1 MLASGGL
8 CSFEPG
14 GVSVGVATSLGEGG
28 FEIGGVGGG
37 LVTGGLKLGGVGG
50 GGATSLGEG
59 GFEIGGVGVGGG
71 KRGLKVVGVTLGSG
85 AGCLHVFRVGLGIA
99 AGTFKVEGLAL
110 GEFGPKAL
118 IGDDGL
124 LLFKSAGDG
133 AAGGVEREFELAN
146 EEIEACE
153 FRGGVGWK
161 LSFDAGGEDGGL
173 GGEGIAGG
181 GPVGEGR
188 AREGRGVKRGEGL
201 SVGRRIEV
209 ATGEG
214 GGVFAERGAEF
225 GVGEEALAGGGDFL
239 GRAGFQEYSFA
250 AVLHQQGEVGRREH
264 DGFAGGEKLREF

>member
-1 MLASGGL
+1 MAAGL
-8 CSFEPG
+8 DDGF
-14 GVSVGVATSLGEGG
+14 

-50 GGATSLGEG
+50 GVTASLGEG

-146 EEIEACE
+146 EEIEARE
-153 FRGGVGWK
+153 FGGGVGWK
-161 LSFDAGGEDGGL
+161 LSFDAGGEEGGL

-239 GRAGFQEYSFA
+239 GRSGFQEYSFA